1 MKCLLV
7 MRNIYNVDACKSP
20 TLLCYIANKLFGQ
33 QWLFEKVEKSNPN
46 DIEKDYD
53 TEGLS
58 PIMKK
63 KQKEIG
69 HLDLILQRKNSIRK
83 MIAEFSFTCYK
94 YMAES
99 LVNVNAKGQTV
110 SYIPYVKWWECG
122 TEWAR
127 YQWTTKLKC
136 NTHIILATDNAIGKV
151 FWNTETLIGS
161 PKVILE
167 DANSVVNYNQ
177 RLFY

>member
-110 SYIPYVKWWECG
+110 SYIPYVK
-122 TEWAR
+122 
-127 YQWTTKLKC
+127 
-136 NTHIILATDNAIGKV
+136 
-151 FWNTETLIGS
+151 
-161 PKVILE
+161 
-167 DANSVVNYNQ
+167 
-177 RLFY
+177 